1 MGLAATI
8 TAAAALWVAIWA
20 LDVKAIDSFMI
31 AIVIVVIG
39 VTVKMLAPFKPG
51 DRQ

>member
-8 TAAAALWVAIWA
+8 TAALCLWVTVWA

-31 AIVIVVIG
+31 ALVIIIIG

-51 DRQ
+51 SRQ